1 MIIWRK
7 IKFLDGL
14 RVLQKALKREAL
26 QDADADSGLMGSGDE
41 LVRMVG
47 VMNQLTPAAGGV
59 GALRED
65 GAAGGVSGRNGARC
79 RGRRCA
85 RLSSSSSQSWAMV
98 TRKSGWSGCCAF

>member
-26 QDADADSGLMGSGDE
+26 QAADADSGLMRSGDE
-41 LVRMVG
+41 LLRMVG
-47 VMNQLTPAAGGV
+47 VTYQLTPTAGGG

-65 GAAGGVSGRNGARC
+65 GAAGGVSGRNGVRC
-79 RGRRCA
+79 RGRRYA
-85 RLSSSSSQSWAMV
+85 H
-98 TRKSGWSGCCAF
+98 